1 MKGIDTLK
9 TYLDVR
15 YEVEGS
21 EGLEESDKGWDVGVG
36 VLGEDTEVWS
46 NGFYDRGDLKAL
58 QKEMRVRRLFENVEV
73 IITLKEQEGK
83 NHSKKKKDKEW
94 RQRMKTKN
102 EDKEWRQRMK
112 TKNEDKEWR

>member
-36 VLGEDTEVWS
+36 VLGEDTEV
-46 NGFYDRGDLKAL
+46 
-58 QKEMRVRRLFENVEV
+58 
-73 IITLKEQEGK
+73 
-83 NHSKKKKDKEW
+83 
-94 RQRMKTKN
+94 
-102 EDKEWRQRMK
+102 
-112 TKNEDKEWR
+112 